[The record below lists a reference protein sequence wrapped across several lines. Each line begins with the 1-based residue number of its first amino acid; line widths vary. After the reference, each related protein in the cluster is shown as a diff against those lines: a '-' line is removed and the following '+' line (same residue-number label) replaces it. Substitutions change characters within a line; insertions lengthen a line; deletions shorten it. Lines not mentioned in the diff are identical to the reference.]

1 MGMGTARLGEVS
13 MQATEKIWMDGTFVD
28 WDKAQV
34 HVLSHTLHY
43 GLGAFEGIRCYDTAH
58 GPAIFRL
65 PEHLDRLF
73 DSVHI
78 AGLTMPYGKD
88 EIRRAIIDTVRINN
102 VRECYIRPLV
112 YLGYGEMGINNSHN
126 PVCVAIAVWPWG
138 AYLGEKALTE
148 GIRVC
153 VSSFTRHHV
162 NVMMTK
168 AKIVGNYANSQL
180 AKMEAVQSGYDE
192 AIMLDVQGN
201 IAEGSGENIFIVR
214 RGELKTPPIT
224 AVLEGITRNSIID
237 LAQHLGLA
245 VREAAIARDEL
256 YIADE
261 AFFTGTAAELTPIRE
276 VDNRQIGSGR
286 PGPLTHKLQQAF
298 FRIVQGK
305 DDTFKSWLTPIA

>member
-1 MGMGTARLGEVS
+1 
-13 MQATEKIWMDGTFVD
+13 MQATKKIWMDGKFVD
-28 WDKAQV
+28 WDNAQV

-43 GLGAFEGIRCYDTAH
+43 GLGAFEGIRCYDTAN
-58 GPAIFRL
+58 GPAVFRL
-65 PEHLDRLF
+65 KEHLERLF
-73 DSVHI
+73 QSIHI
-78 AGLTMPYGKD
+78 AGLKMPYSQED
-88 EIRRAIIDTVRINN
+88 IERAVLDIIKVNE

-112 YLGYGEMGINNSHN
+112 YLGYGEMGINNRHN

-138 AYLGEKALTE
+138 AYLGEAALAE

-180 AKMEAVQSGYDE
+180 AKMEAVQAGFDE
-192 AIMLDVQGN
+192 AVLLDPQGN
-201 IAEGSGENIFIVR
+201 VAEGSGENIFIVR
-214 RGELKTPPIT
+214 RGELKTPPLT
-224 AVLEGITRNSIID
+224 AILEGITRNSVID
-237 LAQHLGLA
+237 LARHMGL
-245 VREAAIARDEL
+245 VVHESIFSRDEL

-276 VDNRQIGSGR
+276 VDNRTIGSGR

-298 FRIVQGK
+298 FRVVQGK
-305 DDTFKSWLTPIA
+305 DDTFKTWLTYVQ

>member
-1 MGMGTARLGEVS
+1 
-13 MQATEKIWMDGTFVD
+13 MQATQKIWMDGAFVD

-43 GLGAFEGIRCYDTAH
+43 GMGVFEGIRCYDTAQ

-65 PEHLDRLF
+65 PEHIDRLYH
-73 DSVHI
+73 SAHI
-78 AGLTMPYGKD
+78 AGLTMPLGKD
-88 EIRRAIIDTVRINN
+88 EMARAIVETVKINE

-112 YLGYGEMGINNSHN
+112 YLGYGEMGINNRHN

-138 AYLGEKALTE
+138 AYLGEGALAE

-153 VSSFTRHHV
+153 ISSFTRHHV

-180 AKMEAVQSGYDE
+180 AKMEAIHSGYDE
-192 AIMLDVQGN
+192 AILLDVQGN
-201 IAEGSGENIFIVR
+201 VAEGSGENIFIVR
-214 RGELKTPPIT
+214 RGELKTPPLTSI
-224 AVLEGITRNSIID
+224 LEGITRNSIIE
-237 LAQHLGLA
+237 LARHLGLT
-245 VREAAIARDEL
+245 VHETIFSRDEL

-276 VDNRQIGSGR
+276 VDNRMIGNGR

-298 FRIVQGK
+298 FRVVQGK
-305 DDTFKSWLTPIA
+305 DDTFKAWLTSIT

>member
-1 MGMGTARLGEVS
+1 ME
-13 MQATEKIWMDGTFVD
+13 ATNKIWMDGTFVD

-43 GLGAFEGIRCYDTAH
+43 GLGVFEGIRCYDTAA

-65 PEHLDRLF
+65 PEHIDRLF
-73 DSVHI
+73 DSAHI
-78 AGLTMPYGKD
+78 AGLEMPFSRE
-88 EIRRAIIDTVRINN
+88 EIGQAIIDTVKANE

-112 YLGYGEMGINNSHN
+112 YLGYGELGINNSHC
-126 PVCVAIAVWPWG
+126 PVCVSIAVWPWG
-138 AYLGEKALTE
+138 AYLGEGALSE

-153 VSSFTRHHV
+153 ISSYTRHHV

-168 AKIVGNYANSQL
+168 AKVVGNYANSQF
-180 AKMEAVQSGYDE
+180 AKMEAIHSGYDE

-201 IAEGSGENIFIVR
+201 VGEGSGENIFIVR
-214 RGELKTPPIT
+214 DGVLKTPPLT
-224 AVLEGITRNSIID
+224 AILEGITRNSVID
-237 LAQHLGLA
+237 LARQMGIT
-245 VREAAIARDEL
+245 VRETVFSRDEL

-261 AFFTGTAAELTPIRE
+261 VFFTGTAAELTPIRE
-276 VDNRQIGSGR
+276 VDNRKIGAGL

-305 DDTFKSWLTPIA
+305 DDAYKSWLTFIT

>member
-28 WDKAQV
+28 WDNAQV

-58 GPAIFRL
+58 GPAVFRL

-78 AGLTMPYGKD
+78 AGLTMPYTKD
-88 EIRRAIIDTVRINN
+88 EIRRAIIDTVKINN

-148 GIRVC
+148 GIRRLPAAQAVLIEGHTDATGPEPYNERLSERRAQA
-153 VSSFTRHHV
+153 VKGYLVARHGID
-162 NVMMTK
+162 
-168 AKIVGNYANSQL
+168 AARLRAVG
-180 AKMEAVQSGYDE
+180 
-192 AIMLDVQGN
+192 
-201 IAEGSGENIFIVR
+201 
-214 RGELKTPPIT
+214 RGERAPLP
-224 AVLEGITRNSIID
+224 GRD
-237 LAQHLGLA
+237 G
-245 VREAAIARDEL
+245 EAPE
-256 YIADE
+256 
-261 AFFTGTAAELTPIRE
+261 
-276 VDNRQIGSGR
+276 NRRVQ
-286 PGPLTHKLQQAF
+286 
-298 FRIVQGK
+298 FRGE
-305 DDTFKSWLTPIA
+305 

>member
-1 MGMGTARLGEVS
+1 
-13 MQATEKIWMDGTFVD
+13 MQATQKIWMDGTLVD

-65 PEHLDRLF
+65 PEHIDRLYH
-73 DSVHI
+73 SAHI
-78 AGLTMPYGKD
+78 AGLTIPMSKD
-88 EIRRAIIDTVRINN
+88 EMRRAIIATIQVNE

-112 YLGYGEMGINNSHN
+112 YLGYGEMGINNSQN
-126 PVCVAIAVWPWG
+126 PVRVAVAVWPWG
-138 AYLGEKALTE
+138 AYLGEDALSQ

-153 VSSFTRHHV
+153 ISSFTRHHV

-180 AKMEAVQSGYDE
+180 AKMEAVQAGYDE
-192 AIMLDVQGN
+192 AILLDVQGN
-201 IAEGSGENIFIVR
+201 VAEGSGENLFIVR
-214 RGELKTPPIT
+214 GGVLKTPPLT
-224 AVLEGITRNSIID
+224 AILEGITRNSIID
-237 LAQHLGLA
+237 LAQHLGLT
-245 VREAAIARDEL
+245 VREAIFSRDEL

-276 VDNRQIGSGR
+276 VDNRRIGDGCR
-286 PGPLTHKLQQAF
+286 GPVTHKLQQAF

-305 DDTFKSWLTPIA
+305 DDTFASWLTPVA